1 MKKIAILI
9 ICVLIVCFSFAG
21 CGDPTPELKAEIESL
36 EAEIAD
42 LEAEKTQL
50 ENEIVDIK
58 VENGTARYVLTLSV
72 KQVHYSLDLED
83 HWKDAMNELTIVVPV
98 DKEYYDSVEVGE
110 VLEEE
115 FRVGSAVVAG
125 SYGSWKITVKD
136 KENM

>member
-1 MKKIAILI
+1 MKKFLILVT
-9 ICVLIVCFSFAG
+9 CLFVFCFIFVG
-21 CGDPTPELKAEIESL
+21 CSDPTPELKAEIESL

-42 LEAEKTQL
+42 LEAEKAQL
-50 ENEIVDIK
+50 KNEIVDIK

-72 KQVHYSLDLED
+72 KQVHYSLNFED
-83 HWKDAMNELTIVVPV
+83 HWKDAVNELTIVVPV
-98 DKEYYDSVEVGE
+98 DKEYYDSVEIGE

-136 KENM
+136 KEIM